1 MSFVLA
7 AIVILLS
14 IIFPGFFLSMALL
27 KKTKLNMFEIIVI
40 GFIFGMIFPP
50 TMTWLEGYFINY
62 IHSFAFSAGLYEAN
76 VIILT
81 IIGIALCFAQGIF
94 SSENVTRLQNV
105 LGSLTNID
113 NIGAGLKEKK
123 KKYSALIW
131 SLLLLFMVVAFL
143 TRIASIG
150 IAPHFFEFDP
160 YFDMLSTESILVH
173 GYQVFHDHSAWP
185 TLIAG
190 APHRIEPLMP
200 YIEAFWYSVA
210 ESAGSSSSST
220 VNITLLSQVSSFY
233 PPITAALLVFVIFMF
248 LYHEYGEF
256 PAIIGAALVTG
267 MPTLIST
274 FIAGEQLLEPWGIFS
289 LFFFFAAYLVAVNNP
304 KERRF
309 AVLAGIA
316 FASTFLGAHYYT
328 VDAGV
333 LGLYIVI
340 QGILKVFGFSG
351 KDESMADFYI
361 TNGIIVAVIA
371 AFFLI
376 FSPYGT
382 VLSNRSLSVAGI
394 PLTIATGL
402 FALIFVFV
410 FQTIP
415 VYLARNKIIIT
426 KIDNRTY
433 FGWLVFLLV
442 VVILLIAFTKLGT
455 PVKSYIALTEHFT
468 TASTPLFATVQE
480 YAPTGVNFNFG
491 SGGFGII
498 GWAIT
503 YGTNSSLNLLIFL
516 ILGAFA
522 VLAVLAIIY
531 RHSNASV
538 LGLTIIFPLAVAG
551 MLEVKYLP
559 HFGVAY
565 ILAIGIIIGELLILA
580 EGGLSSHEK
589 VKHAF
594 DINFSNISFSN
605 KKLIIAV
612 IAIIVAIAELGS
624 IGAIFS
630 AAINPNCNT
639 LANQGNSLGYNL
651 FCETVP
657 SYWIAATA
665 WMRQNVGPY
674 GPRILSWWDYGD
686 WINWFGN
693 SNAVLRGD
701 NAVPT
706 LDYATAAQYV
716 LGTKDNVSPRTLA
729 TFMNSMQAKYVLF
742 DNQLMQ
748 KWGALNFLACI
759 DTNQTT
765 LGFANQQG
773 RIGNS
778 TCEQVHSPVYAFVPL
793 ASSGAASIAD
803 YCQFKNTSISALHA
817 ILLGPNSTTY
827 QNYCVPST
835 VLNSGSPV
843 TLYNASGNRTNMVI
857 VPTQE
862 FFYGVANL
870 GGQPFAEFF
879 VLYLPNGP
887 NNTITDAPSEFYNS
901 NYYKG
906 FFFGKLPGFKL
917 VYPSNFT
924 GINYINSTNPIMIYA
939 VDNYTGGSP
948 PVTPKYPFITNN
960 YTMPG

>member
-1 MSFVLA
+1 MSFILA

-14 IIFPGFFLSMALL
+14 IIVPGFFLSLALL
-27 KKTKLNMFEIIVI
+27 KKTKLNMFEIVMI

-50 TMTWLEGYFINY
+50 TLTWLEGYFINY
-62 IHSFAFSAGLYEAN
+62 VHAFAFSASLYNIN
-76 VIILT
+76 VIVLT
-81 IIGIALCFAQGIF
+81 VIGIVLCFMQGIINKD
-94 SSENVTRLQNV
+94 SINKLSKVI
-105 LGSLTNID
+105 GSFANID
-113 NIGAGLKEKK
+113 NFGANLNVNGS
-123 KKYSALIW
+123 KYSTLIW
-131 SLLLLFMVVAFL
+131 SLLLLFILITFL
-143 TRIASIG
+143 TRIASLG

-173 GYQVFHDHSAWP
+173 GYQVFYDHSAWP
-185 TLIAG
+185 TLASG
-190 APHRIEPLMP
+190 SPHRIEPLIP
-200 YIEAFWYSVA
+200 YIEAYWYSVA
-210 ESAGSSSSST
+210 NSLGPNNNST
-220 VNITLLSQVSSFY
+220 INITLLSQVSSFY
-233 PPITAALLVFVIFMF
+233 PPIAAALLVFVIFMF

-304 KERRF
+304 KEKRF

-340 QGILKVFGFSG
+340 QGIINVFRSAKTG
-351 KDESMADFYI
+351 KGMIDFYK
-361 TNGIIVAVIA
+361 TNAIVVAVIA
-371 AFFLI
+371 AFFLV

-382 VLSNRSLSVAGI
+382 VLSNRSLSVGGI

-402 FALIFVFV
+402 FGLIFVLIFEYV
-410 FQTIP
+410 P
-415 VYLARNKIIIT
+415 KIIAKK
-426 KIDNRTY
+426 KIVINKVDVKTY
-433 FGWLVFLLV
+433 AGWLGLLIV
-442 VVILLIAFTKLGT
+442 IVILLIAFTKLGT
-455 PVKSYIALTEHFT
+455 PVKNYIALTKHFT
-468 TASTPLFATVQE
+468 TASIPLFATVQE
-480 YAPTGVNFNFG
+480 YAPTGANFNFG
-491 SGGFGII
+491 SNGFSVI
-498 GWAIT
+498 GQSIF
-503 YGTNSSLNLLIFL
+503 GTNLLIFL
-516 ILGAFA
+516 VLGAFA
-522 VLAVLAIIY
+522 ILAILAILY
-531 RHSNASV
+531 RDSNASV
-538 LGLTIIFPLAVAG
+538 LSLTIVLPLTVAG

-565 ILAIGIIIGELLILA
+565 ILAIGVIIGELFILA
-580 EGGLSSHEK
+580 EEGLSHREN
-589 VKHAF
+589 VKQIF
-594 DINFSNISFSN
+594 NINFKDISFAN
-605 KKLIIAV
+605 KKMIIAV
-612 IAIIVAIAELGS
+612 IAIVVAIVELGS
-624 IGAIFS
+624 IVGILA

-657 SYWIAATA
+657 SYWIAATT

-716 LGTKDNVSPRTLA
+716 LGAKDNVSPRTLS
-729 TFMNSMQAKYVLF
+729 TFMNSMQTKYVLF
-742 DNQLMQ
+742 DDQLMQ
-748 KWGALNFLACI
+748 KWGALDFLACI

-765 LGFANQQG
+765 LAFANQQG

-778 TCEQVHSPVYAFVPL
+778 TCEQVHGPVYAFVPL
-793 ASSGAASIAD
+793 ASSGATSIAD
-803 YCQFKNTSISALHA
+803 YCQFKNTSISALHSV
-817 ILLGPNSTTY
+817 LLGPNSTTY
-827 QNYCVPST
+827 QNYCVPSS
-835 VLNSGSPV
+835 VLNTGAPV
-843 TLYNASGNRTNMVI
+843 TLYDTNGSKTNAVI

-870 GGQPFAEFF
+870 GGQPFAEFL

-887 NNTITDAPSEFYNS
+887 NDTVTNAPSEFYNS

-917 VYPSNFT
+917 VYPANFT
-924 GINYINSTNPIMIYA
+924 GINYVNSTNPIMIYA
-939 VDNYTGGSP
+939 VDNYTGGNP